1 MSVCET
7 DKLVS
12 SGEVPYVEIMLQRYT
27 WGPRQNPWFIM
38 LNVFQLF
45 KAVLTQNVY
54 GKISPVSNISWF
66 KV

>member
-27 WGPRQNPWFIM
+27 WGPRQNP
-38 LNVFQLF
+38 
-45 KAVLTQNVY
+45 
-54 GKISPVSNISWF
+54 
-66 KV
+66 